1 MANLLGHKAWNRT
14 KKCKRVN
21 CCNRPR
27 WSQSAQRLRE
37 ERQWRKD
44 WFEEQA
50 PDHPEYIDRIIG
62 YLKARYNIKV

>member
-27 WSQSAQRLRE
+27 WSQHAQRLRE
-37 ERQWRKD
+37 DKQWQHE
-44 WFEEQA
+44 WFEETA
-50 PDHPEYIDRIIG
+50 PDYPEWIDLRYG
-62 YLKARYNIKV
+62 YVIARLEA

>member
-27 WSQSAQRLRE
+27 WSQHAQRLRE
-37 ERQWRKD
+37 DKQWQHE
-44 WFEEQA
+44 WFEETA
-50 PDHPEYIDRIIG
+50 PDYPEWIDR
-62 YLKARYNIKV
+62 YVAYQNTRLEAS